1 MHSFK
6 KGPTLVN
13 IFLQY
18 NSYTIVPLSFSN
30 KFSDWGNLRWLGSYK
45 SQRQNRIPQRTVHP
59 AYFMTTC
66 RYTCHF
72 CWHVDAKIN
81 GLVINLTTYQSW
93 KSHRVELR
101 SSTCRK
107 NEERKINVLFRTVK
121 KKSKWN
127 LFVGSSL
134 DSLQEQ
140 NLGHYSQI

>member
-30 KFSDWGNLRWLGSYK
+30 KFSDWRNLRWLGSYK

-66 RYTCHF
+66 RYKCHF

-93 KSHRVELR
+93 RSHRGELR
-101 SSTCRK
+101 SSTCRT
-107 NEERKINVLFRTVK
+107 NEERKINILFRTG

-127 LFVGSSL
+127 FFVGSSL

>member
-30 KFSDWGNLRWLGSYK
+30 RFSDWGNLRWLGSYK

-66 RYTCHF
+66 RYKCHF
-72 CWHVDAKIN
+72 CWHFDAKIN

-101 SSTCRK
+101 SSTCRT

-127 LFVGSSL
+127 FFVGSSL